1 MEITAVQFGRI
12 EAACA
17 ALAKHAEHNEV
28 VTVLVNL
35 IREQLDEIG
44 RTAYPGELTLPL
56 MDDLPE
62 EEVSIPL
69 PREAAPDPA
78 EIRKYGRGLLA
89 RGAGIVPAIRMILEH
104 YGMKQKEFAA
114 LIGTSKTTVCTA
126 LAGGEIRPVLLC
138 RMTEFFGDG
147 EPCDTR
153 SCEYGEAARS
163 NGERGPRKVPE
174 AAKRTRASNGE
185 GGNFAGNGKEA

>member
-1 MEITAVQFGRI
+1 MSSVMPAAVSHWRTWAYQAGSASNSVSHALFTVTGS
-12 EAACA
+12 ACA

-44 RTAYPGELTLPL
+44 NTAYPGELTLPL

-69 PREAAPDPA
+69 PREDAPDPA
-78 EIRKYGRGLLA
+78 EIRKYGRELLA

-104 YGMKQKEFAA
+104 YGMRQKEFAT
-114 LIGTSKTTVCTA
+114 LIGTSETTISTA
-126 LAGGEIRPVLLC
+126 LAGGVIRPSLLC

-147 EPCDTR
+147 
-153 SCEYGEAARS
+153 
-163 NGERGPRKVPE
+163 
-174 AAKRTRASNGE
+174 
-185 GGNFAGNGKEA
+185 KED